1 MKLAVAALFGLV
13 ASVLAAPVIEV
24 GSFLFRE
31 ARQLEPCLTARFGR
45 QERDDN
51 TVSTTPV
58 VRGGWG

>member
-31 ARQLEPCLTARFGR
+31 GEAIGTMSDSPFRSTGTTGR
-45 QERDDN
+45 
-51 TVSTTPV
+51 
-58 VRGGWG
+58 